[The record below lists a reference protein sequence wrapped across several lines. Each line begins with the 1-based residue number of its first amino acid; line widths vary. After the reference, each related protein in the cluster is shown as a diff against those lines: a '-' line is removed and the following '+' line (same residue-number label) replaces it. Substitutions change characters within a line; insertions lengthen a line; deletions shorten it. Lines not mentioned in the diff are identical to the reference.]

1 MVPLLQ
7 FFPTLRI
14 SITKE
19 EIDNAGKLTRPN
31 PRVPIIRKYGERK
44 PVLADLMRMLE
55 INHNLP
61 GKNLKEWVQSIKI

>member
-7 FFPTLRI
+7 FSLILRI

-19 EIDNAGKLTRPN
+19 EMDNAWKLTRPN
-31 PRVPIIRKYGERK
+31 LCVPIIWIDRERK
-44 PVLADLMRMLE
+44 PVLADLVRILE

-61 GKNLKEWVQSIKI
+61 GENLKEWVQWNKI